1 MRVRP
6 FFWCLLVFSCVSVLT
21 FAATTHVSVPAI
33 MQVQIEQPPRAV
45 GFTTMILHLMDPQG
59 LPIDEAQIV
68 PSARMTNMDMATH
81 EIRVKEVGQ
90 GQYMAQLHLYMA
102 GPWEITVM
110 AQADGFAPLHQ
121 SLLVQVIT

>member
-6 FFWCLLVFSCVSVLT
+6 FFWCLLVFSCLSVLT
-21 FAATTHVSVPAI
+21 FAAITHVSAPAI
-33 MQVQIEQPPRAV
+33 IQVQIERPSRAV
-45 GFTTMILHLMDPQG
+45 GFTTMILRLTDPQG
-59 LPIDEAQIV
+59 LPIEEAQIV

-81 EIRVKEVGQ
+81 ESRIKEVGQ
-90 GQYMAQLHLYMA
+90 GNYIAQLHLYMA

-121 SLLVQVIT
+121 SLLVQVV